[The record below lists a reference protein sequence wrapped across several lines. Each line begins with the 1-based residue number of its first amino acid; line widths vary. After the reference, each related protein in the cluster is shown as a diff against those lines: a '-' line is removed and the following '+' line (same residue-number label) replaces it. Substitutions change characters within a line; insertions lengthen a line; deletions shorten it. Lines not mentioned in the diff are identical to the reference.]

1 MSVEWEKQVWP
12 AQQITSNERTQMT
25 DCSYNRLLLDV
36 PTHTHLLTPYIR
48 TKTTKKT
55 THPTPVHYCVEHP
68 KWEAL
73 FKSLWCYSGVNCPP
87 RRLQH
92 CFDRCAAFR
101 IKSDCWLSCARV
113 VRQNHRASRMAQC
126 RVQALLQATKQLII
140 QSGSWELVKER

>member
-68 KWEAL
+68 K
-73 FKSLWCYSGVNCPP
+73 
-87 RRLQH
+87 
-92 CFDRCAAFR
+92 
-101 IKSDCWLSCARV
+101 
-113 VRQNHRASRMAQC
+113 
-126 RVQALLQATKQLII
+126 
-140 QSGSWELVKER
+140 